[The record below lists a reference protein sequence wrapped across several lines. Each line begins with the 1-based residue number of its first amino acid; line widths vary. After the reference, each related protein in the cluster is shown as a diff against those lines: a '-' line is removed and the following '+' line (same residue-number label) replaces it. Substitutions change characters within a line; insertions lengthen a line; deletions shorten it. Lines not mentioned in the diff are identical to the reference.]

1 MSETSAKRTVAGQ
14 SSTQLRAVENERL
27 AVLKTYKIYIKG
39 QFPRSESGR
48 SYAVSNQNG
57 ELIAN
62 MCLCSRKDVRD
73 AVVSAR
79 EAFNGW
85 STRTAYLRGQIIYRI
100 AEMLEGRRAQFED
113 EMRLLGLSIGAAR
126 REVETSIDRLVYY
139 AGWADKFMQVFSSV
153 NPVAAPYFNFSMPE
167 AIGVVAVVAAK
178 ESPLCALVNAICPV
192 IVGGN
197 TCVVIA
203 SQERPL
209 CAVTFAEVLATSDL
223 PAGVVNVLSGD
234 PKELCTPLFTHMD
247 VNAVLGCGLDSQEIR
262 VAQES
267 AAQNVKRCVFWNEE
281 QAVERSGPYEIM
293 DFQET
298 KTAWH
303 PISS

>member
-1 MSETSAKRTVAGQ
+1 MSETSAKRAAATQGT
-14 SSTQLRAVENERL
+14 TQLRAVDHERL

-48 SYAVSNQNG
+48 SYAVSNPNG

-73 AVVSAR
+73 AVASAR
-79 EAFNGW
+79 EAFSSW
-85 STRTAYLRGQIIYRI
+85 SSRTAYLRGQIIYRI

-113 EMRLLGLSIGAAR
+113 ELRSLGLSAGAAR

-139 AGWADKFMQVFSSV
+139 AGWADKFMQIFSAV
-153 NPVAAPYFNFSMPE
+153 NPVAAPYFNFSIPE
-167 AIGVVAVVAAK
+167 ASGVVGIIAAK

-203 SQERPL
+203 SQDRPL
-209 CAVTFAEVLATSDL
+209 CAITLAEVLATSDL
-223 PAGVVNVLSGD
+223 PAGVVNILSGD
-234 PKELCTPLFTHMD
+234 PKELYTPLFTHMD
-247 VNAVLGCGLDSQEIR
+247 VNGLLACGLEAQDIR

-267 AAQNVKRCVFWNEE
+267 AAQNIKRCVFWNEE
-281 QAVERSGPYEIM
+281 ETSLRCGPYEIM